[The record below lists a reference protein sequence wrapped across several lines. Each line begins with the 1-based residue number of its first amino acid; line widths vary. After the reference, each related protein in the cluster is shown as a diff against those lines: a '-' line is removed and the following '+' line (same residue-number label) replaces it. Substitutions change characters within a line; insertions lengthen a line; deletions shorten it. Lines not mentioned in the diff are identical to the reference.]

1 MAEDV
6 LEVVDQDLSPVCLQ
20 LIGQGTD
27 EGGASRAC
35 LGCQVRQEHLEG
47 FLCVQVDTFTFTTHL
62 HWTPYAHSVLCV
74 SFNGVQWMT
83 YGEEAVQVWK
93 TEGVCDLSQNVQ
105 GQLSLI
111 G

>member
-27 EGGASRAC
+27 ESGASRAR
-35 LGCQVRQEHLEG
+35 LGCQVRQEHLERP
-47 FLCVQVDTFTFTTHL
+47 LYTQVEVEMNSCIHNTAYHTDTVSESAIACTT
-62 HWTPYAHSVLCV
+62 YS
-74 SFNGVQWMT
+74 
-83 YGEEAVQVWK
+83 EEAVEVWEIK
-93 TEGVCDLSQNVQ
+93 SVCDLSQDIE